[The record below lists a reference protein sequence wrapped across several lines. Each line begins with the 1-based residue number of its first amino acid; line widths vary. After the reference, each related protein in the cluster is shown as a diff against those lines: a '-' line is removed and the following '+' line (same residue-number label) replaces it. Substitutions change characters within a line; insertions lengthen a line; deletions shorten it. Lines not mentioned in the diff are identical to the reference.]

1 MAIEIKRKPDE
12 PINVFLYRFNKQVQQ
27 SGVLGAVKKSRFFQS
42 EPNRRQRRSSAI
54 YRAKIRKDI
63 HKLKKA
69 GVLKGT
75 EDIKFI
81 KKLLRNPKKQSF

>member
-1 MAIEIKRKPDE
+1 MAIEIKRKPEE

-27 SGVLGAVKKSRFFQS
+27 SGVLGSVKRARFFQS
-42 EPNRRQRRSSAI
+42 EPNRRQRRISAI
-54 YRAKIRKDI
+54 YREKISKDI
-63 HKLKKA
+63 QKLKKA